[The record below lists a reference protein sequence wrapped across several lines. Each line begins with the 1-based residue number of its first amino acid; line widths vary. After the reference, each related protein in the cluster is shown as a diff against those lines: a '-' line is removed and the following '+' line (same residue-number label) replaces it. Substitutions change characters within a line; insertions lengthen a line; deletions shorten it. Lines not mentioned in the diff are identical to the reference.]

1 MGNNIDDLIEK
12 IKNNSREENQEL
24 AQELKKGL
32 SNSQSD
38 ALNKLLSNKEL
49 MQKLLNSDEAKNIM
63 NKLGG
68 DKRGHQ

>member
-12 IKNNSREENQEL
+12 IKHNSREENQEL

-68 DKRGHQ
+68 DKSGHQ

>member
-12 IKNNSREENQEL
+12 IKHNSREENREL
-24 AQELKKGL
+24 AEDLKKGL

-38 ALNKLLSNKEL
+38 ALSKLLSNKEL
-49 MQKLLNSDEAKNIM
+49 MKKLLDSDEAKNIM

-68 DKRGHQ
+68 DKSGHQ